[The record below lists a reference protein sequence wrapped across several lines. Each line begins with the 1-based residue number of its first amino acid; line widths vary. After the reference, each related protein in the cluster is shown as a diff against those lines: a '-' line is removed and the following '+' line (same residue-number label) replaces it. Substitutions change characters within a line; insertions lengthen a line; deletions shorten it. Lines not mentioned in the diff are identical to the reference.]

1 MTDLND
7 SKTPRAF
14 TYTEM
19 MNGGKQR
26 MNASEHQNELDLKQ
40 RTQALELNV
49 EQLEKSL
56 ND

>member
-26 MNASEHQNELDLKQ
+26 MNASEHQNELDLQQ